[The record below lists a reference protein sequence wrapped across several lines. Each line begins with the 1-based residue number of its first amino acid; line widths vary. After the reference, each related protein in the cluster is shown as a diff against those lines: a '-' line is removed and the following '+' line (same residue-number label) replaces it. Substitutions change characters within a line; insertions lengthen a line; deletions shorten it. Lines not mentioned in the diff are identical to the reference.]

1 MEEGDQSNVSNKIS
15 GVHWSPLEA
24 IGSGDQK
31 YMLLLAIYYGSPL
44 EAIGGEVCDWRKVID
59 ANVSN
64 KISGV
69 HWSPLEAI
77 GGGDQKCILLL
88 ALY

>member
-1 MEEGDQSNVSNKIS
+1 MNT
-15 GVHWSPLEA
+15 
-24 IGSGDQK
+24 
-31 YMLLLAIYYGSPL
+31 Y
-44 EAIGGEVCDWRKVID
+44 
-59 ANVSN
+59 VSN

-88 ALY
+88 AIYYGIPLESIGGEVCDWRKGINANVSNKIIAVNWSPLEAFGGGYQKFIILLAVY

>member
-1 MEEGDQSNVSNKIS
+1 MKQNLSWALGQR
-15 GVHWSPLEA
+15 A
-24 IGSGDQK
+24 IAGSG
-31 YMLLLAIYYGSPL
+31 
-44 EAIGGEVCDWRKVID
+44 AIGGEVCDWRKGIN

-64 KISGV
+64 KIIGV

-88 ALY
+88 AIYYGSPLEAILS

>member
-1 MEEGDQSNVSNKIS
+1 M
-15 GVHWSPLEA
+15 
-24 IGSGDQK
+24 
-31 YMLLLAIYYGSPL
+31 
-44 EAIGGEVCDWRKVID
+44 EAIGGEVWDWRKGIST
-59 ANVSN
+59 NVSN
-64 KISGV
+64 KMSGV

>member
-1 MEEGDQSNVSNKIS
+1 M
-15 GVHWSPLEA
+15 
-24 IGSGDQK
+24 
-31 YMLLLAIYYGSPL
+31 
-44 EAIGGEVCDWRKVID
+44 EAIGGEVCDWRKGIN

-77 GGGDQKCILLL
+77 GGGDQKYMLLS
-88 ALY
+88 AIY